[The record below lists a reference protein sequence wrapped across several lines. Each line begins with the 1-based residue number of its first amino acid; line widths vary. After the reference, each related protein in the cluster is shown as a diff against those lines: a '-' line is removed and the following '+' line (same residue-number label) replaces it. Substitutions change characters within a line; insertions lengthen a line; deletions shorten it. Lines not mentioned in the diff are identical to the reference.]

1 MNVSSAIWHLDGA
14 LARVEAALEDNGGEL
29 TPEIEA
35 TLNSCEL
42 TKEQIADNL
51 RILLTQ
57 NDHRSAAI
65 AAEIKRLQELKKA
78 STNAA
83 ESLKKYLLAFM
94 QRHGITAIETD
105 LCKVSYNAGRESV
118 SVIDE
123 EALVGAAIKKLS
135 EMELPAWL
143 NVEVKI
149 DKTALGKMLKEDG
162 GLVPTKDGVPA
173 AELVRTPYITIR

>member
-1 MNVSSAIWHLDGA
+1 MNVSSSIWHLDGA

-29 TPEIEA
+29 TPELEA
-35 TLNSCEL
+35 ELNSCDL
-42 TKEQIADNL
+42 TQQQLADNL
-51 RILLTQ
+51 RILLTM
-57 NDHRSAAI
+57 NDQRTAAI
-65 AAEIKRLQELKKA
+65 TAEIKRLQDLKKA

-83 ESLKKYLLAFM
+83 ESVKKYLLGFM
-94 QRHGITAIETD
+94 QRHGITAIETE
-105 LCKVSYNAGRESV
+105 LCKVTYNAGRESV

-123 EALVGAAIKKLS
+123 DALVGAAIKKLS

-149 DKTALGKMLKEDG
+149 DKTALGKMLKEDNP
-162 GLVPTKDGVPA
+162 LVPTKDGVPA